1 MTVIYLLTDVAKK
14 KKINEKIHIK
24 KMSKVSQETC
34 VMKFG
39 RYLALVVRN

>member
-1 MTVIYLLTDVAKK
+1 MLQKK
-14 KKINEKIHIK
+14 KKRKKEKIHIK
-24 KMSKVSQETC
+24 KISKVSQETC